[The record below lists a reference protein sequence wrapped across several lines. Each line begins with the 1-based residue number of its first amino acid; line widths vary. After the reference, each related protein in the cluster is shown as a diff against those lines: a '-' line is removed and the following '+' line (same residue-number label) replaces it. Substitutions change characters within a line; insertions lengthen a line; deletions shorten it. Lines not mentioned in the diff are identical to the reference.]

1 MGCLNKEQAVFEQLT
16 ISDLKEWRSL
26 VLKNFNNYTTT
37 MTSNSEKNNNIV
49 KVVFLSLLL
58 IFEFIQQAALVNF
71 TLYLNICRIL
81 KVSFQ
86 IF

>member
-37 MTSNSEKNNNIV
+37 MTSNSEKIII
-49 KVVFLSLLL
+49 S
-58 IFEFIQQAALVNF
+58 
-71 TLYLNICRIL
+71 
-81 KVSFQ
+81 
-86 IF
+86 